1 MDKVRLSDLVALT
14 GAPFRLEHTG
24 GGHTAWMWESGE
36 CEVLVTAHDEAVAP
50 TAFPVTVGFY
60 DWSHPDNVVM
70 TVTAQRWGEV
80 VDFVR
85 SVRSRMP

>member
-36 CEVLVTAHDEAVAP
+36 RAVLVTAEGEAMAP

-60 DWSHPDNVVM
+60 DWDTDEDM
-70 TVTAQRWGEV
+70 TVTAVRWGEV

-85 SVRSRMP
+85 SVRSRML